1 MRSASPLFCLLGC
14 LMLTGVASGQAPASS
29 PLWSMSR
36 LGEDAVL
43 SAVAQ
48 DVSLVPPGTPA
59 AAALAGMRRCRLL
72 VKTAKATVEANA
84 SARFSGAEEAA
95 QFQALLGTMQG
106 LGLLD
111 GINDTD
117 LAAVARAARVGRDGH
132 DVTLALALPANTAAR
147 LAAHAG
153 PAAQ

>member
-1 MRSASPLFCLLGC
+1 
-14 LMLTGVASGQAPASS
+14 MLSGDIR
-29 PLWSMSR
+29 R
-36 LGEDAVL
+36 LRQGLDAL
-43 SAVAQ
+43 N
-48 DVSLVPPGTPA
+48 
-59 AAALAGMRRCRLL
+59 
-72 VKTAKATVEANA
+72 E
-84 SARFSGAEEAA
+84 GAEEAA